1 MGHSIVEHRLRTGIE
16 DRHRLKNEI
25 AQKQSLVN
33 KLSQKLESTKKNR
46 LNNRYSATISRSNA
60 EIEALG
66 QNLKDLNVGLKKRI
80 VDEMEFS
87 EHEIQEFTEQYR
99 KELAEIQETEGKL
112 KEIEKMPEEPE
123 AEESA
128 EEASEDESEDKPV
141 SKEAMVAR
149 TKRMLSR
156 ERRIVA
162 GIQKELSS
170 EERDKVFFSEELQ
183 QIIAEL
189 EADGDN

>member
-1 MGHSIVEHRLRTGIE
+1 MGHSAVEHRLRTNIE

-25 AQKQSLVN
+25 ARKQSLIG

-46 LNNRYSATISRSNA
+46 LNNRYSATISRSNV
-60 EIEALG
+60 EVEALG
-66 QNLKDLNVGLKKRI
+66 QKLKDMNVNLKKRI

-87 EHEIQEFTEQYR
+87 EHEVQEFTEQYQ
-99 KELAEIQETEGKL
+99 KELTEIQKTEGKL
-112 KEIEKMPEEPE
+112 KEIEEMPEE
-123 AEESA
+123 AEDKESA
-128 EEASEDESEDKPV
+128 EEASEDESEDKPA

-149 TKRMLSR
+149 TRRMLSR
-156 ERRIVA
+156 ERRIVE

-170 EERDKVFFSEELQ
+170 EERDKVFFSEELK

>member
-1 MGHSIVEHRLRTGIE
+1 MGHSAVEHRLRTNIE

-25 AQKQSLVN
+25 AQKQSLIG
-33 KLSQKLESTKKNR
+33 KLSRKLESTKKNR
-46 LNNRYSATISRSNA
+46 LNNRYSATISRSNV
-60 EIEALG
+60 EVEALG
-66 QNLKDLNVGLKKRI
+66 QKLKDMNVNLKKRI

-87 EHEIQEFTEQYR
+87 EHEVQEFTEQYQ
-99 KELAEIQETEGKL
+99 KELAEIQKTEGKL
-112 KEIEKMPEEPE
+112 KEIEEMPEE
-123 AEESA
+123 AEDKESA
-128 EEASEDESEDKPV
+128 EEASEDESEDKPA

-149 TKRMLSR
+149 TRRMLSR
-156 ERRIVA
+156 ERRIVE

-170 EERDKVFFSEELQ
+170 EERDKVFFSEELK